1 MALELRAPSAPS
13 VAAGSK
19 GEAGASF
26 LSRVCYTWINPL
38 FTKANSGAALEE
50 ADLLPLTAQDSP
62 AVVSA
67 RFEALLKKHTEL
79 KAANPVTSALWEQFS
94 APMVAAGW
102 RAWAAQSPR
111 AKLVAP
117 RPHPPSHPVPSP
129 PHYHPPPHTPQSS

>member
-13 VAAGSK
+13 VPAARK
-19 GEAGASF
+19 GEADASF

-38 FTKANSGAALEE
+38 FTKANSAGASLQE

-67 RFEALLKKHTEL
+67 RFEVLLKKHTAL

-94 APMVAAGW
+94 APMIAAGW
-102 RAWAAQSPR
+102 RAWP
-111 AKLVAP
+111 
-117 RPHPPSHPVPSP
+117 
-129 PHYHPPPHTPQSS
+129 